1 LTSFFPLGKVFAGF
15 GQGLAAEFFDDFCR
29 KCGISGHTQACAMSG
44 QDIKS
49 RPVYTPLAPDPAGR
63 AHLLVTDSAAPPP
76 HAFADGISATD
87 FAEVWSV
94 ASHSQALPAP
104 LAGSGVQPFR
114 AVGHLLEMLGH
125 RLARETMG
133 LRIYAVGSEHFCW
146 DVAARAGAAGMGRE
160 EFFLHAVGKPAR
172 RVVCVHC
179 RTANEGV
186 STNLVTCAG
195 CHAQLF
201 VRDHFSRHNNAF
213 MGVQIDAE
221 VPGETIDLEEL
232 TS

>member
-1 LTSFFPLGKVFAGF
+1 
-15 GQGLAAEFFDDFCR
+15 
-29 KCGISGHTQACAMSG
+29 MSG

-49 RPVYTPLAPDPAGR
+49 RPIYTPLARDPAGR
-63 AHLLVTDSAAPPP
+63 AHLLITDGAALPSEVFAPGTSAA
-76 HAFADGISATD
+76 D
-87 FAEVWSV
+87 FPETWSV
-94 ASHSQALPAP
+94 ACHSQAFPAP
-104 LAGSGVQPFR
+104 LAGSGAQAFR
-114 AVGHLLEMLGH
+114 SASHLLEMLRH

-133 LRIYAVGSEHFCW
+133 LRVYAIGSEHFCW
-146 DVAARAGAAGMGRE
+146 DVAACASAAGMGRE
-160 EFFLHAVGKPAR
+160 EFFLFATGKPAR

-179 RTANEGV
+179 RTSNEGV

-195 CHAQLF
+195 CQAQLF
-201 VRDHFSRHNNAF
+201 VRDHFSRRNNAF